1 MSREGI
7 SASPDYVQ
15 KVSDFQTFRR
25 VKDVQSFL
33 GLSGYYRAYIRNYA
47 VRSAPMRVCIERCKA
62 DNRQLLNED
71 WNAACEAA
79 RLDLVRCLQSAVDGP
94 LAYPNFAQ

>member
-1 MSREGI
+1 MARDATRSTLGCDRCHGLECRPRGFTLRLDKCVFFRSRIKLLGHLVSRDGI

-33 GLSGYYRAYIRNYA
+33 GLAGYYRSYIRNY
-47 VRSAPMRVCIERCKA
+47 CTC
-62 DNRQLLNED
+62 
-71 WNAACEAA
+71 W
-79 RLDLVRCLQSAVDGP
+79 
-94 LAYPNFAQ
+94 